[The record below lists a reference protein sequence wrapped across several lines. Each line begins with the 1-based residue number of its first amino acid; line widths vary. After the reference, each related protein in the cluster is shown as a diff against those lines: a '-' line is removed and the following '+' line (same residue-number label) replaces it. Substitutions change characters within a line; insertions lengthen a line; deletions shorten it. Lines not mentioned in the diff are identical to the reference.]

1 MSAENVPT
9 EGMDSESNS
18 VPELTDALETVAEFP
33 PEPELTTGQKLRAAR
48 ELRGWTQE
56 HVARLLKLSVHQ
68 VEALEEDDWASL
80 PCNTII
86 RGFVRNYARLL
97 NLDSASLMAALDA
110 LKMPKGP
117 ELEIPEGTHVSVPH
131 EGAVQRRDFLNVFA
145 GFAVLLTAVLIYFF
159 LPEALWQS
167 AMSVLKSATT
177 SAEVAAPVSPEAK
190 GGAEAMASPSTL
202 VLKDEATAAV
212 QPTPAAPGAQV
223 SGVVGQ
229 AVQVKTGTVSTASAP
244 DAKSGG
250 EKVLKM
256 SFSKPSWVEIKDRS
270 GEIIFSQLCEGN
282 TQREFE
288 GRPPLALVIGN
299 ATHVTVQYKGKPVDL
314 SKRSKDDVA
323 RVTVE

>member
-1 MSAENVPT
+1 MSAESVPT

-18 VPELTDALETVAEFP
+18 VPELTDTLETVVESAP
-33 PEPELTTGQKLRAAR
+33 LPELTTGQKLRAAR
-48 ELRGWTQE
+48 ELRGWTPE
-56 HVARLLKLSVHQ
+56 HVSKLLKLSLHQ
-68 VEALEEDDWASL
+68 VQALEADDWASL

-97 NLDSASLMAALDA
+97 NLDSASLMLALDA

-131 EGAVQRRDFLNVFA
+131 EDAVQRRDFLSVVA
-145 GFAVLLTAVLIYFF
+145 GIVVLLTAVLVYFF

-167 AMSVLKSATT
+167 ALSVLKSPTT
-177 SAEVAAPVSPEAK
+177 SAEVAAPVKPSADAGAP
-190 GGAEAMASPSTL
+190 AEAMASPSTQ
-202 VLKDEATAAV
+202 VLKNEASVAPQSAPVAAGAQVAVAQTAAPKTAAV
-212 QPTPAAPGAQV
+212 QET
-223 SGVVGQ
+223 
-229 AVQVKTGTVSTASAP
+229 
-244 DAKSGG
+244 KSGG

-256 SFSKPSWVEIKDRS
+256 SFAKPSWVEIKDRS

-323 RVTVE
+323 RVSVE